1 MSLDLPSGTLLC
13 ALGSRADRGYEHHE
27 HPYCYKAGR
36 QHSEKIPRGHTGH
49 SLPWHTQT
57 ACHSQVSSN
66 FGGPVPRDSEGGDPT
81 RSLHSV
87 EETRSGPSKSSNFQ
101 VRTPPRPG
109 LVYPILSLSRCL
121 WIYHRELCSVHWVQE
136 QTEATSI
143 MSIPIVT
150 RQADSTP
157 RRFQGVTPAIPCPG
171 IHRLHVTPRF
181 PRISGAL
188 FQEIPKGV
196 TPPVLCIL

>member
-1 MSLDLPSGTLLC
+1 MTPWNLLGV
-13 ALGSRADRGYEHHE
+13 LS
-27 HPYCYKAGR
+27 
-36 QHSEKIPRGHTGH
+36 
-49 SLPWHTQT
+49 
-57 ACHSQVSSN
+57 ACLVTI
-66 FGGPVPRDSEGGDPT
+66 GMLMDA
-81 RSLHSV
+81 RSLCLLLNSV
-87 EETRSGPSKSSNFQ
+87 GFKSRQRLRAS
-101 VRTPPRPG
+101 
-109 LVYPILSLSRCL
+109 
-121 WIYHRELCSVHWVQE
+121 
-136 QTEATSI
+136 

-157 RRFQGVTPAIPCPG
+157 RRFQGVTPGIPCPG